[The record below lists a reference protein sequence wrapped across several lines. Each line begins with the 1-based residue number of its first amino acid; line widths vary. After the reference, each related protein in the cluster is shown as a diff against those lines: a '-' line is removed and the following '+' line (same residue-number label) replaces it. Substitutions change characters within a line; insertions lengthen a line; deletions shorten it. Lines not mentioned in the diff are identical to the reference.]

1 MVLSF
6 LQTTRSAQT
15 THRALPDGVR
25 AMATVR
31 VHADG
36 LDPKDVTALL
46 GLEPELAA
54 LKGGRLRRLPDGGSV
69 IAPTGT
75 WFITSEGRVMGG
87 PVEHLAWAVD
97 LVSDRI
103 GKLRNLSADVD
114 VDLSLMISGA
124 EEVVI
129 KTFRAEAEALVPLIR
144 AGTQCGAV
152 DIDLP
157 TAGAELSFAQGEPV
171 DLGTIA
177 ARLRE

>member
-1 MVLSF
+1 
-6 LQTTRSAQT
+6 
-15 THRALPDGVR
+15 
-25 AMATVR
+25 MATVR

-36 LDPKDVTALL
+36 LDAKDVTALL

-54 LKGGRLRRLPDGGSV
+54 LKGGRLRRLPDGGSI

-75 WFITSEGRVMGG
+75 WFITSEGRVTGG

-114 VDLSLMISGA
+114 LSLMIAGPKEA
-124 EEVVI
+124 AIITVH
-129 KTFRAEAEALVPLIR
+129 AEAEALVPLIR
-144 AGTQCGAV
+144 AGTQYGAI

-157 TAGAELSFAQGEPV
+157 TAGAELSFAQGDPIELHMIAKRFREQRSYAEAGQRLDGSRDNP
-171 DLGTIA
+171 A
-177 ARLRE
+177 AR

>member
-1 MVLSF
+1 MVLSS
-6 LQTTRSAQT
+6 LQTTRSAQA
-15 THRALPDGVR
+15 THHVLPDGVR

-54 LKGGRLRRLPDGGSV
+54 LKGARLRRLPDGGSV

-75 WFITSEGRVMGG
+75 WFVTSEGRVTGG

-103 GKLRNLSADVD
+103 GKLRNLGAD
-114 VDLSLMISGA
+114 VDLSLMISGP
-124 EEVVI
+124 EEAVI
-129 KTFRAEAEALVPLIR
+129 KTFRAEAEALAPVIR

-157 TAGAELSFAQGEPV
+157 TAGAELCFAQGEPV
-171 DLGTIA
+171 DLDMIA
-177 ARLRE
+177 APF